1 MTEAITVSKKLSE
14 MTVDEL
20 VQVSQALGHQIEKLR
35 ADRAHIKALID
46 QKLAAEPLR
55 RLEAELADMKARI
68 DGAAP
73 GATIEAGV
81 QA

>member
-1 MTEAITVSKKLSE
+1 MTEPITVSKKLSE

-20 VQVSQALGHQIEKLR
+20 VQVSQGLGHQIEKLR

-46 QKLAAEPLR
+46 QKLAEEPVR
-55 RLEAELADMKARI
+55 RLEAELAEMKARVN
-68 DGAAP
+68 GVAP
-73 GATIEAGV
+73 GAVIEAGV

>member
-14 MTVDEL
+14 MPVEQL

-46 QKLAAEPLR
+46 QKLAEEPVR
-55 RLEAELADMKARI
+55 RLEAELAGMKARVN
-68 DGAAP
+68 GVAP
-73 GATIEAGV
+73 GAVIEAGV

>member
-14 MTVDEL
+14 MPVEQL

-46 QKLAAEPLR
+46 QKLAEEPVR
-55 RLEAELADMKARI
+55 RLEAELAEMKARVN
-68 DGAAP
+68 GVAP
-73 GATIEAGV
+73 GAVIEAGV

>member
-14 MTVDEL
+14 MPVEQL

-46 QKLAAEPLR
+46 QKLAEEPVR
-55 RLEAELADMKARI
+55 RLEAELAEMKARAN
-68 DGAAP
+68 GVAP
-73 GATIEAGV
+73 GAVIEAGV